1 VIEMEPRGY
10 ASSIIKAN
18 LAASTESPGVM
29 LGRFCI
35 HKDIPVKDIAEYFGV
50 SRMTIYKW
58 FSGEWLPRKAHAEAI
73 AGVLAKARFKL

>member
-1 VIEMEPRGY
+1 
-10 ASSIIKAN
+10 
-18 LAASTESPGVM
+18 M

-35 HKDIPVKDIAEYFGV
+35 HKDIPVKDIADYFGV